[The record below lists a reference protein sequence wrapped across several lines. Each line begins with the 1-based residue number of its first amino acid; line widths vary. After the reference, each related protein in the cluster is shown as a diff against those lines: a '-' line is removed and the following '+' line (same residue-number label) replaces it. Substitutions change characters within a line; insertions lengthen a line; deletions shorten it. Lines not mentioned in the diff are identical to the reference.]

1 MKDYTTLIQ
10 KYIFYSNEKEVIKRN
25 LIKVLDRKKYNN
37 LLDIGCGTGE
47 ILQPIIK
54 FFNQIVAIDKEF
66 RLNKDVEAN
75 PKVTFSKQSF
85 FEFRTDMFFDVI
97 LVAYVL
103 WEIPYQSWDNFFA
116 KMKRLLSKN
125 GIVMVID
132 VNSKNKFD
140 NQFFDFNTN
149 LSQFSSCPDRYDYFS
164 SNKIKHE
171 KHPFSAQ
178 IKTQN
183 AAEMYEILRFFFQGT
198 ENKKFYAENKDEI
211 IKDLIGKEVGGHCI
225 INVRHSIDILYL

>member
-1 MKDYTTLIQ
+1 MNDYTTLIQ
-10 KYIFYSNEKEVIKRN
+10 NYISHSNEKEVIKEN
-25 LIKVLDRKKYNN
+25 LIKFLDRKKYNN

-47 ILQPIIK
+47 ILQAIIK

-66 RLNKDVEAN
+66 RLKKDVEAN
-75 PKVTFSKQSF
+75 PKVTFSKQSY
-85 FEFRTDMFFDVI
+85 FEFQTDMSFDVI

-103 WEIPYQSWDNFFA
+103 WEIPSQSWDNFFA
-116 KMKRLLSKN
+116 KMKSLLSKN
-125 GIVMVID
+125 GIVMVVD
-132 VNSKNKFD
+132 VYSKNKFD
-140 NQFFDFNTN
+140 NQFFNFDTN
-149 LSQFSSCPDRYDYFS
+149 LSQFSSWPDMYDYFS
-164 SNKIKHE
+164 LKKIKHK

-178 IKTQN
+178 IKTQG

-198 ENKKFYAENKDEI
+198 ENKKFYAENKDKI